1 MKRKLLITACVIF
14 GITGIAA
21 ASVAFWYH
29 HNFQAAP
36 FNPVQLSPAEKQAM
50 EKKMSGTVAVSDP
63 AKTIVLSEREI
74 NGWLQEQG
82 LGDHLKVS
90 ISSGGGITASALLPV
105 DGEVPIIGGRTV
117 RFKIALNARLDDK
130 HHLALYVSDVAVG
143 GISPPNAWLGGIKG
157 QDILAD
163 AELDPT
169 AKAFVAGIKSV
180 EFSSGEIR
188 VLLKD

>member
-1 MKRKLLITACVIF
+1 MKRKLLIAACVIF

-21 ASVAFWYH
+21 ASAAYWYH

-36 FNPVQLSPAEKQAM
+36 FKPVQLSPVEQQAL
-50 EKKMSGTVAVSDP
+50 EKKLQVPAAAADP
-63 AKTIVLSEREI
+63 AKSIVLSEREI

-82 LGDHLKVS
+82 LGEHLKVS
-90 ISSGGGITASALLPV
+90 IGSSGITVSALLPV
-105 DGEVPIIGGRTV
+105 DGEVPFIGGKTV
-117 RFKIALNARLDDK
+117 RFKIALNAQLDAK
-130 HHLALYVSDVAVG
+130 HHLALQISNVAVG

-157 QDILAD
+157 QDLLAD

-188 VLLKD
+188 VQLNE

>member
-21 ASVAFWYH
+21 ASAAFWYH
-29 HNFQAAP
+29 HNFQASP
-36 FNPVQLSPAEKQAM
+36 FKPVQLSPAEQQAL
-50 EKKMSGTVAVSDP
+50 EKKIGGTATASDP

-90 ISSGGGITASALLPV
+90 ISTGGIAASALLPV
-105 DGEVPIIGGRTV
+105 DADVPVIGGRTV
-117 RFKIALNARLDDK
+117 RFKVALKVLLDAR
-130 HHLALYVSDVAVG
+130 HHLGLFVSDLAVG

-157 QDILAD
+157 HDLLAGAD
-163 AELDPT
+163 LDPA
-169 AKAFVAGIKSV
+169 AKAFADGIKSV
-180 EFSSGEIR
+180 EIGQGEIR
-188 VLLKD
+188 VVLNE

>member
-14 GITGIAA
+14 GVTGIAA
-21 ASVAFWYH
+21 ASAAFWYH

-36 FNPVQLSPAEKQAM
+36 FKPVQLSPAEQQEL
-50 EKKMSGTVAVSDP
+50 EKKISGGTAVSDP

-74 NGWLQEQG
+74 NGWLQEQR

-90 ISSGGGITASALLPV
+90 INDGGITASALLPV
-105 DGEVPIIGGRTV
+105 DGDVPFIGGRTV
-117 RFKIALNARLDDK
+117 RFKIALNARLDAK

-157 QDILAD
+157 HDLLAD

-169 AKAFVAGIKSV
+169 AKAFAAGIKSV
-180 EFSSGEIR
+180 KIGSGEIR
-188 VLLKD
+188 VLLSD